1 MLNKKINILMRLMK
15 FRLSLMVTFSAVVG
29 YFLVGN
35 AAGWEVLYLFLGVL
49 LLAGGSCS
57 LNEYQERH
65 LDKKMNRTQDRPIPN
80 NEISATQA
88 VVWSWLMIAF
98 GTLFLLLNGTDAAIL
113 GLSNVFF
120 YNGIYTPL
128 KTRSVLAVFPGALV
142 GAVPPMIGWV
152 SAGGY
157 MFHPHALFIASFM
170 FIWQIPHFWL
180 LMIKYGSD
188 YEKAGFPTIARY
200 FNPQQVKGLIFS
212 WVVVSSVFLM
222 LFPLFSFVVSKGLTL
237 LLVILN
243 LAFIALF
250 FQLLF
255 KKTEGTQI
263 RSAFILVNS
272 FMMLMLLFFMVN
284 AMVLGA

>member
-1 MLNKKINILMRLMK
+1 MQNKKFGILLRLMK
-15 FRLSLMVTFSAVVG
+15 FRLSLMVTFSSVVG

-35 AAGWEVLYLFLGVL
+35 SAGWEVLYLFLGVL

-65 LDKKMNRTQDRPIPN
+65 LDKKMNRTQSRPIPN
-80 NEISATQA
+80 NEISARNA
-88 VVWSWLMIAF
+88 SLLSWLMIVI
-98 GTLFLLLNGTDAAIL
+98 GSLLLYLNGIEAVIL
-113 GLSNVFF
+113 GLLNVLF

-157 MFHPHALFIASFM
+157 VFHPHALFIALFM

-180 LMIKYGSD
+180 LMIKYGQD
-188 YEKAGFPTIARY
+188 YEKAGFPTIARF

-212 WVVVSSVFLM
+212 WVVVSSLFLM
-222 LFPLFSFVVSKGLTL
+222 LFPLFSFVVSKELTVV
-237 LLVILN
+237 LVILN
-243 LAFIALF
+243 LVFIGVF
-250 FQLLF
+250 YILLF
-255 KKTEGTQI
+255 KKTQGTQI

-284 AMVLGA
+284 AMV